1 MITKSDARRTHRVS
15 YKKPDGNEALSC
27 SVEYSERGIHLSV
40 DVFDAA
46 YFNTNPAELQEA
58 VSDFVVQANG
68 VLKANGMPELK

>member
-15 YKKPDGNEALSC
+15 YKKSDGNEALSC

-40 DVFDAA
+40 DVFDSA
-46 YFNTNPAELQEA
+46 YFAANPKELQEA

-68 VLKANGMPELK
+68 VLKTGGMPELK

>member
-15 YKKPDGNEALSC
+15 YKKSDGNEALSC

-46 YFNTNPAELQEA
+46 YFNANPAELQEA
-58 VSDFVVQANG
+58 VSDFVAQANS
-68 VLKANGMPELK
+68 VLKTGGMPELK